1 MTDFNLLIIGGG
13 AATFAAATKA
23 AELGKTALMI
33 NAGLPLGGTCVNV
46 GCMPSKHLLTV
57 GDEYFYPQH
66 PRFRALADG
75 HYSAFDFARAIR
87 EKDEIV
93 ARTRQSNYRDVLDS
107 LEGVELLEGHAR
119 FVRGTAVE
127 VNGSIYAAERILV
140 ATGSST
146 KPLPIPGL
154 DEAGWLNNVTAMELE
169 KMPKSLLV
177 IGGGPLGLEFA
188 QMFAHFGAEVTVL
201 EAMDHILPRHEP
213 EVATEVQ
220 RVLEEEGIRFRVGV
234 TIDRVDVRGGAKVV
248 TVRGGRGAQR
258 RRSLTTDVE
267 EISGEQFLL
276 AAGIRANTADLNL
289 EAAGVRAGA
298 NGFISVNEHYQTD
311 NPNVFAA
318 GDCVGNM
325 ALETVAAR
333 EGALAAEN
341 ALFGATRTMNYDHV
355 PHAVFTNPQVASVG
369 LTEEEEMRRFGAC
382 SCRTVPMDAVPK
394 AAAIKETRGLFKMVI
409 HPGNSKVLGVH
420 IVAPNAADLIHE
432 ATLAVKFGL
441 TVEDIIDTVH
451 VFPTLSEGIKRVAQS
466 FTRDVTKMSCCV
478 E

>member
-1 MTDFNLLIIGGG
+1 MNDFNLLIIGGG
-13 AATFAAATKA
+13 ASAFAAATKA
-23 AELGKTALMI
+23 SDLGKTALMI

-57 GDEYFYPQH
+57 GDKYFYPQH
-66 PRFRALADG
+66 PRFKALGVG
-75 HYSAFDFARAIR
+75 HTPPFDFATAIR
-87 EKDEIV
+87 EKNEIV
-93 ARTRQSNYRDVLDS
+93 ANTRQSNYRDVLES
-107 LEGVELLEGHAR
+107 LEGVEFLEGRAR
-119 FVRGTAVE
+119 FVSGTAVE
-127 VNGSIYAAERILV
+127 VNGSLYTGERVLV

-154 DEAGWLNNVTAMELE
+154 DDADWLTNVTAMELE
-169 KMPKSLLV
+169 RLPKSLVV

-188 QMFAHFGAEVTVL
+188 QMFAHFGTDVTVL

-213 EVATEVQ
+213 EVAAELQ
-220 RVLEEEGIRFRVGV
+220 RVLEDEGIRFRVGV
-234 TIDRVDVRGGAKVV
+234 TIDRIEVRGEARVAVVRGGS
-248 TVRGGRGAQR
+248 GAQR
-258 RRSLTTDVE
+258 RRSLATDTDEVSAE
-267 EISGEQFLL
+267 HILL
-276 AAGIRANTADLNL
+276 AAGIKANTADLNV
-289 EAAGVRAGA
+289 EAAGLRAGA
-298 NGFISVNEHYQTD
+298 NGFIAVNEYYQAD

-318 GDCVGNM
+318 GDCIGKM

-341 ALFGATRTMNYDHV
+341 ALHAPTRTLNYDHV

-369 LTEEEEMRRFGAC
+369 LTEEEEMGRFGAC

-409 HPGNSKVLGVH
+409 HPQSTKVLGVH

-441 TVEDIIDTVH
+441 TVDDIIDTVH
-451 VFPTLSEGIKRVAQS
+451 VFPTLSEGIKRAAQA
-466 FTRDVTKMSCCV
+466 FRRDVSRMSCCV